1 MNLLRTVAAAFSMYS
16 AIPMPQFAWD
26 EKTTRYLLC
35 AFPLVGGV
43 VGGAVWGW
51 LWFCGRFQIGR
62 VLLAAVATTI
72 PVLITGGIHLDGFC
86 DTVDALASHAPTEQ
100 KLQILKDAHL
110 GAFALIGCC
119 LYLLLTG
126 GLWREFPGSSRAC
139 GMIGIGF
146 VASRALSGL
155 SVVTFR
161 CAKTSGLAAGFAD
174 AAQKGRCAGFL
185 LTIFWLCAY
194 GMLWIQFQ
202 IGMACLLVLVA
213 IFLFYQRTS
222 YRQFGGITGDL
233 AGWFLQLAEFG
244 MLFAVIFAGRIVGW
258 S

>member
-16 AIPMPQFAWD
+16 AVPMPQFAWD

-51 LWFCGRFQIGR
+51 LWLCGQLQIGP
-62 VLLAAVATTI
+62 VLLATVATAI

-100 KLQILKDAHL
+100 KLRILKDAHT

-119 LYLLLTG
+119 LYLLLTF
-126 GLWREFPGSSRAC
+126 GLWSEFPVFPHTC
-139 GMIGIGF
+139 GIIGIGF
-146 VASRALSGL
+146 IASRALSGL
-155 SVVTFR
+155 SVVAFR
-161 CAKTSGLAAGFAD
+161 CAKTSGLAAGFANT
-174 AAQKGRCAGFL
+174 AQKGRCTCIL
-185 LTIFWLCAY
+185 ISIFCICAL
-194 GMLWIQFQ
+194 GMLRLHLKT
-202 IGMACLLVLVA
+202 GATCLSVLVA
-213 IFLFYQRTS
+213 VFLLCRRTA

-233 AGWFLQLAEFG
+233 AGWFLQLAELG
-244 MLFAVIFAGRIVGW
+244 MLFAVILAGRMVGW

>member
-62 VLLAAVATTI
+62 VLLAAAATTI

-119 LYLLLTG
+119 LY
-126 GLWREFPGSSRAC
+126 P
-139 GMIGIGF
+139 
-146 VASRALSGL
+146 V
-155 SVVTFR
+155 
-161 CAKTSGLAAGFAD
+161 
-174 AAQKGRCAGFL
+174 
-185 LTIFWLCAY
+185 
-194 GMLWIQFQ
+194 
-202 IGMACLLVLVA
+202 
-213 IFLFYQRTS
+213 S
-222 YRQFGGITGDL
+222 YTHLDC
-233 AGWFLQLAEFG
+233 
-244 MLFAVIFAGRIVGW
+244 V
-258 S
+258 